1 MTQMSD
7 PNFAPS
13 PAQLALMTH
22 LQATLERRQ
31 QEIAEVA
38 SNASSTRQ
46 SPDGEASSQGLV
58 RTRDEMELQSF
69 DDTSFPVQPGFMTGP
84 YTVEEARAFKR
95 TKNLSAQSD
104 ADAEAFMNAK
114 YQVSDTLGRTLH
126 DWSYAAILSA
136 TITSYRDQEGVPS
149 IATNIMNVMR
159 TCQIAELPPSK
170 ETGRCEAVKAIII
183 SGLTQVRCHIKA
195 CVFKALKEHAP
206 GGSTDDK
213 SVVDIATLTRSCIGN
228 APAKPTARLYQRVAF
243 IRLCA
248 RECKATST
256 SEAKFWKEVDSKLA
270 TYRKVAVT
278 KEALQILYN
287 ANYEDDKKLYGPP
300 DAAIPTAT
308 MHDMEDWLATLQEA
322 ICLGAAQSAHTSWTI
337 FPHRH
342 SPSRPDSL
350 RATLRAGK
358 LLTTLTTHCIS
369 LYTNHEAFQP
379 ESVGLPQIDTEGL
392 PACMHRPFVEGTRVH
407 PTLQVAGPER
417 FTSLTTHG
425 SWNVSSMFVVP
436 FPLTPRCTLRSPRVL
451 HTAYIGTSMKP
462 ACTVVVQDSAAGT
475 GTLTMMRADGALDDA
490 CIDAGGAGARVLT
503 LSFKGHG
510 AEHTSKSGKSLGG
523 AQQRLHGT
531 RPKSCGCRCLRIDVA
546 PLITFLI
553 RPLYATVHAR
563 WIGALA
569 ETIPRAGEVPQPA
582 RLCVLFWIV
591 VFRSQ

>member
-58 RTRDEMELQSF
+58 RTHDEMELQSF

-104 ADAEAFMNAK
+104 ADAEAFMKEGHPMRHAYQTLIATLECRDKLALIWADHSAK

-322 ICLGAAQSAHTSWTI
+322 
-337 FPHRH
+337 
-342 SPSRPDSL
+342 
-350 RATLRAGK
+350 
-358 LLTTLTTHCIS
+358 
-369 LYTNHEAFQP
+369 
-379 ESVGLPQIDTEGL
+379 
-392 PACMHRPFVEGTRVH
+392 M
-407 PTLQVAGPER
+407 
-417 FTSLTTHG
+417 
-425 SWNVSSMFVVP
+425 
-436 FPLTPRCTLRSPRVL
+436 
-451 HTAYIGTSMKP
+451 
-462 ACTVVVQDSAAGT
+462 
-475 GTLTMMRADGALDDA
+475 
-490 CIDAGGAGARVLT
+490 
-503 LSFKGHG
+503 
-510 AEHTSKSGKSLGG
+510 
-523 AQQRLHGT
+523 
-531 RPKSCGCRCLRIDVA
+531 
-546 PLITFLI
+546 
-553 RPLYATVHAR
+553 
-563 WIGALA
+563 
-569 ETIPRAGEVPQPA
+569 
-582 RLCVLFWIV
+582 
-591 VFRSQ
+591 